1 MTMTSATMIA
11 QPPIQPVDGP
21 SARVAHENV
30 VPQCVLLQTL
40 VADGRRTTPGRLDLE
55 HAHAASV

>member
-1 MTMTSATMIA
+1 MIA

-40 VADGRRTTPGRLDLE
+40 VADGRRTRPGRLDLE